1 VVLLSPP
8 IIEKGMY
15 LTDGERLYF
24 VFNVKGNKVRLENC
38 TTLSTHIRDI
48 DTLSN
53 WTEVKINK

>member
-1 VVLLSPP
+1 
-8 IIEKGMY
+8 MY